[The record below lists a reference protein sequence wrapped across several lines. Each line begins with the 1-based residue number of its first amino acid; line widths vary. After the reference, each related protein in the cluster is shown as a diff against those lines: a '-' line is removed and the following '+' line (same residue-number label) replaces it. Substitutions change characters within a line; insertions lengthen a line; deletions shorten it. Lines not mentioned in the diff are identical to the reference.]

1 MSAHIIISALLSRM
15 QNIGATMSIT
25 DKTFKMF
32 WFIGLILHVV
42 AGCVV
47 LYGEPITCHHR

>member
-15 QNIGATMSIT
+15 QNIGTTMSIT

-32 WFIGLILHVV
+32 WFIGLLLHVL
-42 AGCVV
+42 AGCLV